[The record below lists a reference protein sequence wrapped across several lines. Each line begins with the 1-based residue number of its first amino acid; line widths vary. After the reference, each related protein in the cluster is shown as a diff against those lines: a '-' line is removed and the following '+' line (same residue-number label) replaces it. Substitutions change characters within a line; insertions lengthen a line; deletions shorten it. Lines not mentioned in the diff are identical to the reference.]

1 MAENETRRAITIKL
15 LSGGTWRSL
24 LLAVLLLAVVRRSLE
39 LGTLANVDALG
50 GTILT
55 LTLLALINATFGF
68 GLGLAAGSY
77 LTRAKRRAPVLTWA
91 CALYGAIL
99 CVAALSSSLPVFLL
113 LIGCATG
120 IGVFINAGETMIET
134 GYLDS
139 ETEIVTANALRGA
152 TLQSLQ
158 LIAPLI
164 AGTLLALVAP
174 RMLIVIAAIT
184 SIIPLLVFARLPLEV
199 RTDEQTGTSATT
211 LPALLR
217 AIRGHVAHDRDL
229 QIFFSVQA
237 IVMIVLGMQGPLI
250 FTYIIEERGFEVPQ
264 FAFLMAALGAG
275 ALLSA
280 GLFIWTSM
288 RPSLT
293 LIMALLILD
302 GVALLA
308 FVHTDIPS
316 LIFGSMAAMGLIGG
330 VYMIVMRSFLQSR
343 SEADG
348 RDTLI
353 AAFYGIQ
360 EPFLM
365 MGLVFLLL
373 ILPFFTAS
381 QILFGASLV
390 EIGLSAA
397 LLLAAPKNPARL

>member
-1 MAENETRRAITIKL
+1 MPENETRRAITVKL

-99 CVAALSSSLPVFLL
+99 CLAALSSSLPVFLL

-280 GLFIWTSM
+280 GLCIWTSM

-293 LIMALLILD
+293 LIMALLTLD

-308 FVHTDIPS
+308 FVLTDIPA

>member
-1 MAENETRRAITIKL
+1 MAENETRRAITVKL

-164 AGTLLALVAP
+164 AGTLLALFAP
-174 RMLIVIAAIT
+174 RMLIIIAAIT

-229 QIFFSVQA
+229 QIFFSVHA

-293 LIMALLILD
+293 LIMALLTLD

-308 FVHTDIPS
+308 FVLTDITA

-381 QILFGASLV
+381 QILLGASLV

-397 LLLAAPKNPARL
+397 LLLAAPKNHARL

>member
-288 RPSLT
+288 RASLT
-293 LIMALLILD
+293 LIMALLTLD

-308 FVHTDIPS
+308 FVLTDIPA

>member
-139 ETEIVTANALRGA
+139 ETEIVTANALHGA

-164 AGTLLALVAP
+164 AGTLLALFAP
-174 RMLIVIAAIT
+174 RMLIIIAAIT

-275 ALLSA
+275 ALLST

-293 LIMALLILD
+293 LIMALLTLD

-308 FVHTDIPS
+308 FVLTDIPA

>member
-24 LLAVLLLAVVRRSLE
+24 LLAVLLLAVVRRFLE

-68 GLGLAAGSY
+68 GLGLAVGSY

-120 IGVFINAGETMIET
+120 IGVCINAGETMIET
-134 GYLDS
+134 GYLDR

-174 RMLIVIAAIT
+174 RMLIIIAAIT
-184 SIIPLLVFARLPLEV
+184 SIIPLLVFARLPREV

-217 AIRGHVAHDRDL
+217 AIRGHVAHAAD
-229 QIFFSVQA
+229 
-237 IVMIVLGMQGPLI
+237 
-250 FTYIIEERGFEVPQ
+250 
-264 FAFLMAALGAG
+264 FLF
-275 ALLSA
+275 SA
-280 GLFIWTSM
+280 GHRDDCLGHAGPVDFHIHH
-288 RPSLT
+288 RRAGVRGAA
-293 LIMALLILD
+293 IRILD
-302 GVALLA
+302 GGTWGWCIAQRG
-308 FVHTDIPS
+308 FVHLDK
-316 LIFGSMAAMGLIGG
+316 
-330 VYMIVMRSFLQSR
+330 Y
-343 SEADG
+343 
-348 RDTLI
+348 
-353 AAFYGIQ
+353 AAFAHSDHGAIDTRWCCPFGLCSNGYPGADFRIYGSHGFNWRGLHDCDALISAITIRSGRTRYIDRGFLRHSGTFPDDGSRV
-360 EPFLM
+360 PFVNLA
-365 MGLVFLLL
+365 VFHGFAD
-373 ILPFFTAS
+373 PVWCFPCGDRVKCCAS
-381 QILFGASLV
+381 SYRA
-390 EIGLSAA
+390 
-397 LLLAAPKNPARL
+397 

>member
-1 MAENETRRAITIKL
+1 MAENETRRAITVKL

-77 LTRAKRRAPVLTWA
+77 LARAKRRAPVLTWA

-293 LIMALLILD
+293 LIMALLTLD

-308 FVHTDIPS
+308 FVITDIPA

-381 QILFGASLV
+381 QILLGASLV

>member
-275 ALLSA
+275 ALLST

-293 LIMALLILD
+293 LIMALLTLD

-308 FVHTDIPS
+308 FVITDIPA

>member
-164 AGTLLALVAP
+164 AGTLLALFAP
-174 RMLIVIAAIT
+174 RMLIIIAAIT

-293 LIMALLILD
+293 LIMALLTLD
-302 GVALLA
+302 VVALLA
-308 FVHTDIPS
+308 FVLKDIPA

>member
-199 RTDEQTGTSATT
+199 RTDEQTETSATT

-250 FTYIIEERGFEVPQ
+250 FTYIIEERGFEMPQ

-293 LIMALLILD
+293 LIMALLTLD

-308 FVHTDIPS
+308 FVITDIPA

-330 VYMIVMRSFLQSR
+330 VYMIVMRSVLQSR

-381 QILFGASLV
+381 QILLGASLV

>member
-1 MAENETRRAITIKL
+1 MAENETRRAITVKL

-113 LIGCATG
+113 LVGCATG

-134 GYLDS
+134 KYLDS
-139 ETEIVTANALRGA
+139 ETEIVTDNVLRGA

-174 RMLIVIAAIT
+174 RILIVIAAIT
-184 SIIPLLVFARLPLEV
+184 LIIPLLVFARLPLEV

-250 FTYIIEERGFEVPQ
+250 FTYIIEEWGFEVPQ

-293 LIMALLILD
+293 LIMALLTPD

-308 FVHTDIPS
+308 FVLTDIPS

-381 QILFGASLV
+381 QILLGASLV

>member
-1 MAENETRRAITIKL
+1 MPENETRRAITVKL

-293 LIMALLILD
+293 LIMALLTLD

-308 FVHTDIPS
+308 FVLTDIPA

-381 QILFGASLV
+381 QILLGASLV
-390 EIGLSAA
+390 EIGLSTA

>member
-24 LLAVLLLAVVRRSLE
+24 LLALLLLAVVRRSLE
-39 LGTLANVDALG
+39 LGTLANVDVLG

-55 LTLLALINATFGF
+55 LTLLTLINATFGF

-77 LTRAKRRAPVLTWA
+77 LTRAKRRAPMLTWA

-99 CVAALSSSLPVFLL
+99 CVAALGSSLPVFLL

-120 IGVFINAGETMIET
+120 IGVFINAGETMVET

-152 TLQSLQ
+152 ILQSLQ

-164 AGTLLALVAP
+164 AGTLLALIAP
-174 RMLIVIAAIT
+174 LMLIVIAAIT

-199 RTDEQTGTSATT
+199 RTDEQTETSATT

-250 FTYIIEERGFEVPQ
+250 FTYIIEERGFEVLQ
-264 FAFLMAALGAG
+264 FAFLMAALKAG

-293 LIMALLILD
+293 LTMALLTLD

-308 FVHTDIPS
+308 FVLTDIPA

-330 VYMIVMRSFLQSR
+330 VYMIVMRSFLLSR
-343 SEADG
+343 SETDG
-348 RDTLI
+348 RDILI

>member
-99 CVAALSSSLPVFLL
+99 CLAALSSSLPVFLL

-184 SIIPLLVFARLPLEV
+184 LIIPLLVFARLPLEV

-293 LIMALLILD
+293 LIMALLTLD

-308 FVHTDIPS
+308 FVLTDIPA

-381 QILFGASLV
+381 QILLGASLV

>member
-99 CVAALSSSLPVFLL
+99 CLAALSSSLPVFLL

-293 LIMALLILD
+293 LIMALLTLD

-308 FVHTDIPS
+308 FVLTDIPS
-316 LIFGSMAAMGLIGG
+316 LIFGSMSAMGLIGG

>member
-1 MAENETRRAITIKL
+1 MAENETRRAITVKL

-293 LIMALLILD
+293 LIMALLTLN

-308 FVHTDIPS
+308 FVLTDIPS